1 MRAVSVAELW
11 WESAT
16 RGVSLAACMLGLIVF
31 AQTFE
36 TTVRVTLGKEH
47 FLLCL
52 NTPYALVLPTWNPG
66 FGRSFHEWDGPR
78 AELPICAEEER
89 ARVQTRFAEAP
100 KNCAHVLVD
109 LEDESEIK
117 KEGARIQGG

>member
-1 MRAVSVAELW
+1 MYVRIDCLHRANV
-11 WESAT
+11 
-16 RGVSLAACMLGLIVF
+16 
-31 AQTFE
+31 E

-52 NTPYALVLPTWNPG
+52 NTSYALVLPV
-66 FGRSFHEWDGPR
+66 
-78 AELPICAEEER
+78 CAEEER
-89 ARVQTRFAEAP
+89 ARVQTRFAVAP

-117 KEGARIQGG
+117 KEGARVQGG